1 MAKKGQYR
9 VVSEIL
15 MFGLGILITIYV
27 VVNFNNIEAFI
38 TKTSKEQ
45 QYRSAVNV
53 VRTSMILG
61 SYSNSSVKFSLPYQI
76 AGKPYNVIL
85 NDGSCSIFESC
96 NIIVLD
102 PETGE
107 RVSKEIFNMTQSYSI
122 SGDVISTARDFE
134 IITAGTSITI
144 LRDT

>member
-1 MAKKGQYR
+1 MAKKGQNWI
-9 VVSEIL
+9 VGHIL
-15 MFGLGILITIYV
+15 TFGLGILITIYV
-27 VVNFNNIEAFI
+27 VVNFNNIEDFI

-45 QYRSAVNV
+45 QYRSTVNV
-53 VRTSMILG
+53 VRTSIILS

-85 NDGSCSIFESC
+85 NDGSCSVFEPC

-107 RVSKEIFNMTQSYSI
+107 RVSKEIFNMTQSYTI

>member
-9 VVSEIL
+9 IVSEIL
-15 MFGLGILITIYV
+15 TFGLGILITIYV
-27 VVNFNNIEAFI
+27 VVNFNNIQDFI

-45 QYRSAVNV
+45 QYKSTANV
-53 VRTSMILG
+53 VRTYTILS

-85 NDGSCSIFESC
+85 NDGSCSIGESC
-96 NIIVLD
+96 SILVFD

-107 RVSKEIFNMTQSYSI
+107 RISKEIFNMTQSYSI
-122 SGDVISTARDFE
+122 NGDVISTARDFE
-134 IITAGTSITI
+134 IITAGTRITI
-144 LRDT
+144 QRNR